1 MKITPFLLAF
11 ALSALSVTAQT
22 TPVPGG
28 QRTPAEQQEADREQA
43 AADKQALEG
52 VNDDENRKR
61 RWECSLP
68 GGEYSVN
75 LGAITSVSKHSY
87 VLDGTLLV
95 TEVTVDTTGTALARF
110 YYIEP
115 ITKDTTFNALAR
127 LQKRAEQLRNRGQ
140 ERSGTKADEMAQK
153 SYPTTTHARTIEFR
167 IMNEVE
173 LNALYGSL
181 YRAWNSGKGRTF
193 RIR

>member
-11 ALSALSVTAQT
+11 ALSALLVTAQT

-193 RIR
+193 RIQ

>member
-1 MKITPFLLAF
+1 MKPIPLLLPFLCSTLF
-11 ALSALSVTAQT
+11 VTAQT
-22 TPVPGG
+22 TSPRGG
-28 QRTPAEQQEADREQA
+28 QQNSTTQQQEQNQQDEK
-43 AADKQALEG
+43 DKETLEG

-95 TEVTVDTTGTALARF
+95 TEATVDTTGTALARF

-115 ITKDTTFNALAR
+115 ITKIIKENIGIKNL
-127 LQKRAEQLRNRGQ
+127 
-140 ERSGTKADEMAQK
+140 
-153 SYPTTTHARTIEFR
+153 
-167 IMNEVE
+167 E
-173 LNALYGSL
+173 LLILSINLIGESFGGILLLLIVDQTA
-181 YRAWNSGKGRTF
+181 T
-193 RIR
+193 